1 MTLAVDIFTIP
12 GVVNIS
18 TNLPK
23 LRGRIAELGVRQFD
37 VARRL
42 GIDPAVLSAYLRG
55 HRKPPEDFPQQL
67 TDVLDNMEEA
77 DTARQKV
84 LGKGAVA

>member
-1 MTLAVDIFTIP
+1 MFVCVQFVSMD
-12 GVVNIS
+12 VRMRIS
-18 TNLPK
+18 LPK

-67 TDVLDNMEEA
+67 TDVLDNME
-77 DTARQKV
+77 DRCYI
-84 LGKGAVA
+84 GSD